1 MNLENILNKY
11 TPVGDNITL
20 ILCIVLIML
29 KKLTY
34 SKKDKKL
41 EVFTWAI
48 DLLLIASCIQLF
60 HYVVLENIGLNL
72 WTLSSKIFYYLCLT
86 CVCICYC
93 RYIIESFDLK
103 KNEIKLIK
111 YFGAFPGVVMQLI
124 TIIYMFF
131 MIIKD
136 INIKIIT
143 LELLALKIFMYT
155 YLYYIFFLIL
165 ILCLFKNRIIKKL
178 FKAFV
183 FAATFSVIIMI
194 VSTIR
199 EDISFLTFTFILP
212 LLSAYNL
219 LHNNPFNIELGALD
233 ANAFENYLFDLKDKK
248 TKFTLVCIYLE
259 NTKNKEYIKTIR
271 NELNT
276 TYSKIVEKSYLFK
289 INDNKFILVI
299 KNKQIDYK
307 KLGLL
312 KITLDNIYDKFKI
325 DYKLT
330 IIPSSE
336 ILNENKSYIKF
347 NKYLE
352 EKMKNNSI
360 CFADQEDLILFM
372 KNSYIIN
379 QLHDINK
386 KNNLEDERILIYCQP
401 VFNITDGTYDSA
413 EALMR
418 LNLPETGIIF
428 PDLFIPLAEKE
439 KCIHSL
445 SKIILN
451 KACQFIKNCND
462 NNMEIKRISVNFSIE
477 ELKEKNFCKD
487 IIDIISSNK
496 IPFNNIAIELTES
509 KNEQDLDLIKEKI
522 KELKNLGIYFYLDDF
537 GTGYSNLDRIM
548 QLPIDIIKFDRSL
561 VLLSGKDNRYQHTIK
576 GFSSTFEALGYK
588 ILFEGIE
595 NEQDENMCINMKANY
610 LQGYKYSKPIPIKEL
625 ENFLTKKPL
634 V

>member
-1 MNLENILNKY
+1 
-11 TPVGDNITL
+11 
-20 ILCIVLIML
+20 
-29 KKLTY
+29 
-34 SKKDKKL
+34 
-41 EVFTWAI
+41 
-48 DLLLIASCIQLF
+48 
-60 HYVVLENIGLNL
+60 
-72 WTLSSKIFYYLCLT
+72 
-86 CVCICYC
+86 
-93 RYIIESFDLK
+93 
-103 KNEIKLIK
+103 
-111 YFGAFPGVVMQLI
+111 
-124 TIIYMFF
+124 
-131 MIIKD
+131 
-136 INIKIIT
+136 
-143 LELLALKIFMYT
+143 
-155 YLYYIFFLIL
+155 
-165 ILCLFKNRIIKKL
+165 
-178 FKAFV
+178 
-183 FAATFSVIIMI
+183 
-194 VSTIR
+194 
-199 EDISFLTFTFILP
+199 

-336 ILNENKSYIKF
+336 ILNENKNYIKF

-379 QLHDINK
+379 QLHDIDK

-401 VFNITDGTYDSA
+401 VFNITEGTYDSA

-487 IIDIISSNK
+487 IIDIINSNE